1 VFYSGGVGLLD
12 ERKKK
17 ILSTIISEYIRT
29 GEPVGSKFI
38 ADSGLLS
45 VSAATIRN
53 DMAVLEQLDY
63 LEQPHTSAGR
73 IPTFA
78 AFQMYI
84 EEFMPEY
91 VLSDADKAVLDD
103 YIETAEP
110 TAESLLE
117 NASHALAELTR
128 CAVIRRDLVPKF
140 SVITKVE
147 VIPTGKRMYVVL
159 LVSSNGAVKNTVCR
173 LQFDLTDEQLKY
185 FEQLLSEHL
194 HGIALDE
201 LSEEMFNKLIAAM
214 GGYMV
219 AMTPLLEEV
228 KKLAEDFAG
237 QKVAIEGEK
246 NLLLREDIDKGAV
259 EHFIARKDDMAKFLD
274 QSFGDLQVVLGGSG
288 DMLVQNTGL
297 IMSKIKKN
305 GVNAGMLG
313 LLGPMR
319 IDYAKIIPFL
329 EYLTGRIT
337 EILSDD
343 MAIG

>member
-1 VFYSGGVGLLD
+1 LLD
-12 ERKKK
+12 DRKKK
-17 ILSTIISEYIRT
+17 ILNTIIAEYIKS

-53 DMAVLEQLDY
+53 DMAVLEQLGY

-73 IPTFA
+73 IPTFE

-91 VLSDADKAVLDD
+91 VLTPADKAVLDD
-103 YIETAEP
+103 YIESAEP

-117 NASHALAELTR
+117 NASTALAELTR
-128 CAVIRRDLVPKF
+128 CAVVRRDLLPRF

-159 LVSSNGAVKNTVCR
+159 LISSNGAVKNKVCR
-173 LQFDLTDEQLKY
+173 LQFDLSDEQLKF
-185 FEQLLSEHL
+185 FEEYMSKNL
-194 HGIALDE
+194 HGISLDE
-201 LSEEMFNKLIAAM
+201 LSEEMFEKLVAAT

-237 QKVAIEGEK
+237 SRIGITGEK
-246 NLLLREDIDKGAV
+246 NLLMRDDIDANAV
-259 EHFIARKDDMAKFLD
+259 EKFIRHTDDMARFLD
-274 QSFGDLQVVLGGSG
+274 RSFGDLQVVLGGNG
-288 DMLVQNTGL
+288 DSLIQNTGF

-305 GVNAGMLG
+305 GVDAGTLG

-319 IDYAKIIPFL
+319 IDYAKIIPYM

-343 MAIG
+343 MDIG